1 MVFNVVSPEYSHDY
15 FDLGT
20 DGVKWMES
28 DKAQVYAVRDGA
40 RYSLLSAVNE
50 QGAVAL
56 GVSLP
61 SAGMYAL
68 DVPEGCDRDG
78 YEAVLLKDNATG
90 RAVDLL
96 EGAYTFAAAE
106 AGEQNTRFS
115 ISFHKLTETSGV
127 VVKKVAA
134 RRVSITG
141 LQEADDVRI
150 YLPNGM
156 IVNQQRATSDS
167 LTMSTGTEGVVIVEV
182 TRKGTQVCVKRV
194 AL

>member
-1 MVFNVVSPEYSHDY
+1 M
-15 FDLGT
+15 
-20 DGVKWMES
+20 
-28 DKAQVYAVRDGA
+28 
-40 RYSLLSAVNE
+40 
-50 QGAVAL
+50 
-56 GVSLP
+56 
-61 SAGMYAL
+61 
-68 DVPEGCDRDG
+68 
-78 YEAVLLKDNATG
+78 
-90 RAVDLL
+90 
-96 EGAYTFAAAE
+96 
-106 AGEQNTRFS
+106 
-115 ISFHKLTETSGV
+115 

-156 IVNQQRATSDS
+156 IANQQRATSDS